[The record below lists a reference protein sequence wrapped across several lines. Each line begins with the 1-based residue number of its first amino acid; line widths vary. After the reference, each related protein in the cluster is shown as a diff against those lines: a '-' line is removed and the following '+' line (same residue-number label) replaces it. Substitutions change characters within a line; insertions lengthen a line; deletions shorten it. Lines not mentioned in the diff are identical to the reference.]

1 MKHICRILI
10 FVMLVSVFALPA
22 QAASNAAFADD
33 LAAQVISYT
42 NSDRARYGLA
52 PLRVDPQL
60 TAVARVRAQEIV
72 RKMSHTRPDGSSW
85 STVSSLAKGENIA
98 RGYRS
103 ASAATAAWLS
113 SPGHRRNVLRESYGS
128 IGVAA
133 YRVNGVLHW
142 VQLFGR

>member
-1 MKHICRILI
+1 MKHFCRILAFI
-10 FVMLVSVFALPA
+10 LLVSALILPA
-22 QAASNAAFADD
+22 QAAGNAAFSDD
-33 LAAQVISYT
+33 LTAQVISYT

-60 TAVARVRAQEIV
+60 TAAARVRAQEIV

-85 STVSSLAKGENIA
+85 STVSPLAKGENIA

-103 ASAATAAWLS
+103 AAAVTAAWLS

-133 YRVNGVLHW
+133 YRVNGVTYW